1 MREVLELARRVA
13 MSRLTVLVTGETGVG
28 KEKLAEF
35 IHLNSER
42 RDKPAVQINCG
53 AIPETM
59 IEAEFFG
66 FERGSFTGAIR
77 STRGKFELADT
88 GTLFL
93 DEIGELSMAMQVK
106 LLRVLDE
113 QRFYRL
119 GASTPSQVDVRIIA
133 ITNRDLHADVQAGRF
148 REDLYYRLNVVTVK
162 IPPLRER
169 PEDIPPL
176 VDRLIAEFSDRA
188 GVPVKKL
195 ALEAYDLLYSY
206 PWRGNVR
213 ELRNVIERAVVVSKG
228 GYITGEDLIRAVPDL
243 SLAKTALMRPP
254 PRAPVSQL
262 PSQVA
267 QRGAPG
273 RQREQGVLDLI
284 RRRPDIGLQDILRE
298 IGTSKSTGIRMVNEL
313 IARGQVV
320 RRDRGKRSRYRVADN
335 IED

>member
-1 MREVLELARRVA
+1 MHEVLDLGRQVA
-13 MSRLTVLVTGETGVG
+13 LSKLTVLVTGETGVG
-28 KEKLAEF
+28 KERLAEF
-35 IHLNSER
+35 IHQNSER
-42 RDKPAVQINCG
+42 RDKPEVRINCG

-77 STRGKFELADT
+77 STRGKFELADG

-93 DEIGELSMAMQVK
+93 DEIGELSLAMQVK

-119 GASTPSQVDVRIIA
+119 GAAQPCQVDVRVIA
-133 ITNRDLHADVQAGRF
+133 ITNRDLAQDVMAGRF
-148 REDLYYRLNVVTVK
+148 REDLFYRLNVVTIR

-176 VDRLIAEFSDRA
+176 VDRLIAEFCSRTNL
-188 GVPVKKL
+188 PQKKL
-195 ALEAYDLLYSY
+195 ALEGYDLLYSY

-213 ELRNVIERAVVVSKG
+213 ELRNVIERSVVVSRAS
-228 GYITGEDLIRAVPDL
+228 YITGEDLIRAVPDL
-243 SLAKTALMRPP
+243 STARTSLMRPVP
-254 PRAPVSQL
+254 KPLAPARSN
-262 PSQVA
+262 
-267 QRGAPG
+267 PG

-284 RRRPDIGLQDILRE
+284 RRRPDIGLQEILKE
-298 IGTSKSTGIRMVNEL
+298 VGASKSTGIRLVNEL

-320 RRDRGKRSRYRVADN
+320 RRERGKRSRYRIADGVP
-335 IED
+335 ES

>member
-1 MREVLELARRVA
+1 MLIN
-13 MSRLTVLVTGETGVG
+13 GETGVG
-28 KEKLAEF
+28 KERIAEF
-35 IHLNSER
+35 IHLNSDR
-42 RDKPAVQINCG
+42 REKPEVRLNCG

-77 STRGKFELADT
+77 STRGKFELADG

-119 GASTPSQVDVRIIA
+119 GADKPCQVDVRVIA
-133 ITNRDLHADVQAGRF
+133 ITNRDLQFEVNNGRF
-148 REDLYYRLNVVTVK
+148 REDLFYRLNVVTIK

-176 VDRLIAEFSDRA
+176 VDRLIAEFCNRT
-188 GVPVKKL
+188 GLPHKKL

-213 ELRNVIERAVVVSKG
+213 ELRNVIERSVVVSRG
-228 GYITGEDLIRAVPDL
+228 SYITGEDLIRAVPDL
-243 SLAKTALMRPP
+243 ALAKTSLLRPLS
-254 PRAPVSQL
+254 R
-262 PSQVA
+262 PSVLA
-267 QRGAPG
+267 QQQEQPATRTAIG
-273 RQREQGVLDLI
+273 RQREQGVLELI
-284 RRRPDIGLQDILRE
+284 KRRPDIGLQDILRE
-298 IGTSKSTGIRMVNEL
+298 VGGSKSTGIRLVNEL

-320 RRDRGKRSRYRVADN
+320 RRDRGKRSRYRIADSP
-335 IED
+335 ES